1 LTRDSISYHKVYHF
15 LLFVLAAALPLSIF
29 VTSLVQI
36 LLLLNWIV
44 EGKYAVK
51 WHRLKHS
58 RAFLIFLLFFLLHAA
73 GIAWSTDMQYG
84 LHDLKIKLPLLL
96 IPFLVVTSDALSIKE
111 LRLILTAFIGGCIV
125 GSMASILA
133 LLEVIQV
140 DITDYRD
147 ASLFISHIR
156 FALMI
161 VLAIFFSAYL
171 LIVRQE
177 GEQRSLRLLYLVALT
192 WLPVFLI
199 ILRSLSG
206 IVIIVFLLL
215 FLALFLVQTVQ
226 DRAGRFMLTVLI
238 IFIPLFAVVY
248 TGNSIKRFYT
258 VEQVDIEALDSLTV
272 EGNPYLHYPERRET
286 ENGNYV
292 WLYVCPEELERE
304 WNRVSDHN
312 YMGKTENGNLIRFTL
327 IRYLTSKGLRK
338 DAVGV
343 NRLDSIDVEAIER
356 GTANHI
362 YLNKFALY
370 PRIYEVI
377 WEFDRYNLGYSPN
390 DKSLIQR
397 YYYLKAGLSI
407 ASENLWYGVGTGD
420 VRQAFNRYYD
430 ANDSPLRETH
440 RRRAHNQYLTFL
452 IAFGIPGLLICLFT
466 LVFPVFLQK
475 RWGSYMAI
483 VFLLTM
489 ALSMLNEDTLEN
501 TSGVVLFAFFY
512 TLFIFGP
519 DWPWRGSRK
528 KPGNPATSP
537 D

>member
-15 LLFVLAAALPLSIF
+15 LLIVMAAALPLSVF
-29 VTSLVQI
+29 TTSVVQF

-44 EGKYAVK
+44 EGNFSVK
-51 WHRLKHS
+51 WERLKRS
-58 RAFLIFLLFFLLHAA
+58 RALQVFLLFFLLHAA

-84 LHDLKIKLPLLL
+84 LHDLKIKLPLLVL
-96 IPFLVVTSDALSIKE
+96 PFLVVTSDTLSIKE
-111 LRLILTAFIGGCIV
+111 LRIILAAFIGGCIV
-125 GSMASILA
+125 GSLASILA
-133 LLEVIQV
+133 LLGVFHVEIS
-140 DITDYRD
+140 DYRD

-161 VLAIFFSAYL
+161 VLAIFFSGYL
-171 LIVRQE
+171 LFVQQE
-177 GEQRSLRLLYLVALT
+177 GESRYLRLLYLAGLS

-215 FLALFLVQTVQ
+215 LLTLFLVQAVQ
-226 DRAGRFMLTVLI
+226 DRAGRFMLTVMI
-238 IFIPLFAVVY
+238 IFIPLFAVIY
-248 TGNSIKRFYT
+248 TGNTIKRFYAF
-258 VEQVDIEALDSLTV
+258 EQVDYDDLDSLTV
-272 EGNPYLHYPERRET
+272 EGNPYIHHPDNRET
-286 ENGNYV
+286 ENGNFV
-292 WLYVCPEELERE
+292 WLYFCPQELERE
-304 WNRVSDHN
+304 WNRLSDHD
-312 YMGKTENGNLIRFTL
+312 YMGKTENGNFIRFTL

-343 NRLDSIDVEAIER
+343 NRLDSVDVAAIER
-356 GTANHI
+356 GIANHI

-377 WEFDRYNLGYSPN
+377 WEFDRYAMGYSPN

-397 YYYLKAGLSI
+397 YYYLKAGLGI
-407 ASENLWYGVGTGD
+407 ASENLLYGVGTGD
-420 VRQAFNRYYD
+420 VRQAFNRYYEE
-430 ANDSPLRETH
+430 NDSPLRMER

-466 LVFPVFLQK
+466 LVGPVFIRK
-475 RWGSYMAI
+475 RWGSYMAL

-512 TLFIFGP
+512 ALFIFGP
-519 DWPWRGSRK
+519 DWPWKGSRK
-528 KPGNPATSP
+528 KPGIRGASP
-537 D
+537 G